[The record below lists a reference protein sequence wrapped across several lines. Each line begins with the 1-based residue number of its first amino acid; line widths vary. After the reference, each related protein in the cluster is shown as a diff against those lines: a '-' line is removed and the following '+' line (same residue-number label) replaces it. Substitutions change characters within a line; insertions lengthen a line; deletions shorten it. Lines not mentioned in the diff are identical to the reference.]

1 MTDEELTIIAGM
13 QKMIAERKVAFI
25 DLDTKDVYEIT
36 GKTVFMEG
44 INFLG
49 KKVE

>member
-13 QKMIAERKVAFI
+13 QKMINERKVVFI

-36 GKTVFMEG
+36 SKTVFLEG
-44 INFLG
+44 INFIG
-49 KKVE
+49 KKV